1 MEARQVWHLSFMW
14 TWMFVFFLLAVCSGQ
29 ESPKL
34 RLKNRVFVAF
44 AGEDLNLSCE
54 LTRPANQSSDDL
66 TCSDPLDKKIFTRT
80 IPETVQPEKVDLI
93 LELKNVTS
101 SGEYSC
107 QYNTATVYWYL
118 RVRNLR
124 WDPSE
129 AVFPGDMALDMLN
142 NTEVIAVIVFTS
154 VLLVFSVVG
163 SVYVFRAHGTDC
175 LTECGN
181 RGRKQKQ
188 NIEERK
194 EEEMEEDNVDV
205 ITAPST
211 SFYASLQTRPRSIY
225 DVLDHSAVS
234 REPDRSQAK
243 PKEPKETVAET
254 TQDQHE
260 GVFESVYENF

>member
-14 TWMFVFFLLAVCSGQ
+14 TWMFVFFFLAVCSGL

-34 RLKNRVFVAF
+34 RLKNTVFVAF
-44 AGEDLNLSCE
+44 AGEELNLTCV
-54 LTRPANQSSDDL
+54 LMMPANQSRDNL
-66 TCSDPLDKKIFTRT
+66 TCSDPLEKQIFTRT
-80 IPETVQPEKVDLI
+80 INENFDLKELKFDLI
-93 LELKNVTS
+93 LKNVTS

-107 QYNTATVYWYL
+107 QYKTAKVYWYL

-129 AVFPGDMALDMLN
+129 DVFPGDRDLD
-142 NTEVIAVIVFTS
+142 TELIAVAIFTG

-163 SVYVFRAHGTDC
+163 SVYVFRGHGTDC

-211 SFYASLQTRPRSIY
+211 SFYASLQTRPTSIY

>member
-14 TWMFVFFLLAVCSGQ
+14 TWMFFFLSVCSGMN
-29 ESPKL
+29 SPTL
-34 RLKNRVFVAF
+34 RLESTVFVTF
-44 AGEDLNLSCE
+44 AGEELNLSCE
-54 LTRPANQSSDDL
+54 LMIPANQSSDVL
-66 TCSDPLDKKIFTRT
+66 TCSDPLHKQIFSYP
-80 IPETVQPEKVDLI
+80 ISGTVQPQKVNLR
-93 LELKNVTS
+93 LELKSLTS

-107 QYNTATVYWYL
+107 QYKTAKVYWYL
-118 RVRNLR
+118 RVRMNRDLNM
-124 WDPSE
+124 P
-129 AVFPGDMALDMLN
+129 N
-142 NTEVIAVIVFTS
+142 NTEVIAVAVFTG

-163 SVYVFRAHGTDC
+163 SVYVFRGHGTDC
-175 LTECGN
+175 LTECCN

-188 NIEERK
+188 NREERK

-205 ITAPST
+205 ITAQST

-225 DVLDHSAVS
+225 DVLDHSAAS

-243 PKEPKETVAET
+243 PKGPKEPKETVAET

>member
-14 TWMFVFFLLAVCSGQ
+14 TWMFVFFFLAVCSGL

-34 RLKNRVFVAF
+34 CLKNTVFVAF
-44 AGEDLNLSCE
+44 AGDELNLSCE
-54 LTRPANQSSDDL
+54 LMMPANQSSDEL
-66 TCSDPLDKKIFTRT
+66 TCSNPHDERIFTRT
-80 IPETVQPEKVDLI
+80 IPETVQPDNVNLI

-107 QYNTATVYWYL
+107 QYKTAKVYWYL
-118 RVRNLR
+118 RVRNSR
-124 WDPSE
+124 WNPSE
-129 AVFPGDMALDMLN
+129 GVFPGDLDMSD
-142 NTEVIAVIVFTS
+142 NTELIAVAVFTG

-163 SVYVFRAHGTDC
+163 SVYVFRGHGTDC

-205 ITAPST
+205 MTSPAT

-225 DVLDHSAVS
+225 DVLDHSAVN

-243 PKEPKETVAET
+243 PKEPKEPKETT